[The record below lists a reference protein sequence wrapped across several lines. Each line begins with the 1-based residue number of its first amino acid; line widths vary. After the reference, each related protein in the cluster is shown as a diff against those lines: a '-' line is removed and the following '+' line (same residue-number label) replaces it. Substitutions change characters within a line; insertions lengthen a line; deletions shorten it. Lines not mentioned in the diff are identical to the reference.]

1 LLFSS
6 LACDVPFE
14 GAEGNLQRL
23 FEKNQKRY
31 ADLKMDTA
39 KQSSSPQEQW

>member
-1 LLFSS
+1 

-23 FEKNQKRY
+23 FEKNQKKFS
-31 ADLKMDTA
+31 DLKSENNKEINGA
-39 KQSSSPQEQW
+39 KEQW